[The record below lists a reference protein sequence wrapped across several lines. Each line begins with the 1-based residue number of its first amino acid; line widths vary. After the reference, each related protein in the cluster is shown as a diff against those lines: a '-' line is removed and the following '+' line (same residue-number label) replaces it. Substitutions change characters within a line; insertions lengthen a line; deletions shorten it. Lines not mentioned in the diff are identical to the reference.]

1 VTAQRREEKLQDVPV
16 AVTALTATDIIAR
29 GIGSTRDVLPS
40 VPNVTYDESFTIGNS
55 FVSIRGVAQ
64 INNADSPIAIVVD
77 GVPQN
82 NQKQLRMELFDVERI
97 EVLKGPQGALYGRNA
112 IGGALN
118 IVTQRP
124 TNDFK
129 GWVDAGYGSGNTAS
143 VAGAVSGPISPD
155 KALFRLSAAY
165 KDSDG
170 QIDNVY
176 LDEKVDFY
184 TSKDVRGRVILTPS
198 DALEIDL
205 RASWSN
211 LDGGATRDASMPPN
225 DPANAN
231 REKSP
236 NSDVLGDSER
246 EITDGT
252 AKIDWHTGSGTL
264 TSITGYTDL
273 SEDFAA
279 VSATAA
285 VDCQRH
291 LRTGSA
297 GGPAAAPR
305 RRAPGRGLRFASP
318 DDQPVR
324 WIVSAFP
331 STPSATSA
339 AS

>member
-1 VTAQRREEKLQDVPV
+1 MRTSSITAAKDPGASRLSRSPALAAAIALVLGVAPLPGRAQQAASGSALEEIVVTAQRREEKLQDVPV

-211 LDGGATRDASMPPN
+211 LDGGAIRDASMPPN

-231 REKSP
+231 CEKSP

-246 EITDGT
+246 EITDGPPRS
-252 AKIDWHTGSGTL
+252 TGTP
-264 TSITGYTDL
+264 
-273 SEDFAA
+273 
-279 VSATAA
+279 V
-285 VDCQRH
+285 
-291 LRTGSA
+291 
-297 GGPAAAPR
+297 PAR
-305 RRAPGRGLRFASP
+305 
-318 DDQPVR
+318 
-324 WIVSAFP
+324 
-331 STPSATSA
+331 
-339 AS
+339 